1 MELSTDRIL
10 TTHVGSLP
18 RPPQML
24 EVLVASGSFE
34 QSKASANPDYE
45 RRTREAVA
53 QVVREQVQAGTDVVS
68 DGEMGR
74 VVFSI
79 YATERLTGFDGEPRT
94 WDGLIE
100 FSMFPELFE
109 PMLVASPVL
118 PVCGGEVTWRGRE
131 HIQADIERFNGALQG
146 VNPREAFMTAVS
158 PGQIYFNSSNDFY
171 PDEEAFVM
179 ACAEAMG
186 NEYRAIVDAG
196 FLLQI
201 DAPDLAFGWG
211 LVPFADKSLDD
222 YRKNVEMHVEAI
234 NVALQGIPAGRV
246 RLHVCWGNGP
256 WPHVRDVPLAEII
269 DIIYRVNA
277 QGLSVEGAN
286 GRHGHEWSVFRD
298 HPLPD
303 DKVLLPGVID
313 TVTNVVEHP
322 DLVAERIERYAGVV
336 GKERVIASTDCGF
349 SSAAAAPNVHP
360 SIVQPKLQALI
371 EGSRRASERLWP

>member
-18 RPPQML
+18 RPPQLL
-24 EVLVASGSFE
+24 EVLSASGSFD
-34 QSKASANPDYE
+34 QGKANADPDYD

-53 QVVREQVQAGTDVVS
+53 QVVREQVQAGTDIIS

-74 VVFSI
+74 VLFST
-79 YATERLTGFDGEPRT
+79 YATERLTGFGSEPRT
-94 WDGLIE
+94 WTGLVE
-100 FSMFPELFE
+100 FSMFPEFFE
-109 PMLVASPVL
+109 PMLATPNVL
-118 PVCGGEVTWRGRE
+118 PVCTGDVTWRGPE
-131 HIQADIERFNGALQG
+131 YIQADIERFRGALQE
-146 VNPREAFMTAVS
+146 VKPREAFMTAVS
-158 PGQIYFNSSNDFY
+158 PGQIYFNTSNDFY
-171 PDEEAFVM
+171 PGEEAFVM
-179 ACAEAMG
+179 ACAEAMA
-186 NEYRAIVDAG
+186 NEYRAIVEAG
-196 FLLQI
+196 FMLQI

-211 LVPFADKSLDD
+211 LPQFAGKSLDD

-234 NVALQGIPAGRV
+234 NVALRGIPADRV
-246 RLHVCWGNGP
+246 RVHVCWGNAP

-269 DIIYRVNA
+269 DIVYRANA
-277 QGLSVEGAN
+277 QGLMVEGAN
-286 GRHGHEWSVFRD
+286 GRHGHEWSVFGD

-349 SSAAAAPNVHP
+349 SSVAAVPNVHP
-360 SIVQPKLQALI
+360 SLVQSKLQALV
-371 EGSRRASERLWP
+371 EGSERASGRLW